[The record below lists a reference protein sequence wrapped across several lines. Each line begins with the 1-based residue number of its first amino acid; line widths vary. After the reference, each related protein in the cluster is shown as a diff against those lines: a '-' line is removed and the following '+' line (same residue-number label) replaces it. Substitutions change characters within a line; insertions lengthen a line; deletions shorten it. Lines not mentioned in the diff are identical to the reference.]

1 MKRKFLAII
10 MAMVMALSLSVTAF
24 AATNAAG
31 NLTIEALG
39 VTFENDVVS
48 VISGDQQFDAFYS
61 FKQLPDGTNFSSIST
76 KFTFDGT
83 KLLINGVQ
91 VATQSP
97 YTTDVD
103 FTSVVS
109 VGVVYINSENVETT
123 KTYYVSAYP
132 STFSVTMNFEYENAR
147 AFSTLD
153 GTVYGSSGM
162 LDDVTDEQKANAAN
176 LVSQMDTMCESMS
189 PMTAAQ
195 YRTLTTNVNA
205 GNTPYELLNAFKAAR
220 TGFDFSGSSSYIS
233 SIGVLDMNSTATML
247 GGGAGGW
254 MYEVT
259 RGGQTVVP
267 MIGISGW
274 KLIPGDV
281 VTWRYTCD
289 YGYDINAPM
298 W

>member
-1 MKRKFLAII
+1 MKKRFLAII
-10 MAMVMALSLSVTAF
+10 MAMVMAWSLSVTAF
-24 AATNAAG
+24 AGTNAAG
-31 NLTIEALG
+31 DLTITALG
-39 VTFENDVVS
+39 ETFDNDVVRVS
-48 VISGDQQFDAFYS
+48 SGEQWDAFYC
-61 FKQLPDGTNFSSIST
+61 FKQLPDNTDFSSVRT
-76 KFTFDGT
+76 TFEFTGT

-91 VATQSP
+91 KATSSP
-97 YTTDVD
+97 YTANVD

-109 VGVVYINSENVETT
+109 VGVVNGTTT

-132 STFSVTMNFEYENAR
+132 STFTVTMNFEYENAR
-147 AFSTLD
+147 AFSQLS
-153 GTVYGSSGM
+153 GTEYGDSDM
-162 LDDVTDEQKANAAN
+162 LDEVTDAQKANAAQK
-176 LVSQMDTMCESMS
+176 VQQMDNMCERMN

-195 YRTLTTNVNA
+195 YRTLTTTVNA

>member
-31 NLTIEALG
+31 DLTIEALG

-147 AFSTLD
+147 AFSQLS
-153 GTVYGSSGM
+153 GTEYGDSDM
-162 LDDVTDEQKANAAN
+162 LDEVTDAQKANAAQK
-176 LVSQMDTMCESMS
+176 VQQMDNMCERMN

-195 YRTLTTNVNA
+195 YRTLTTTVNA

-254 MYEVT
+254 MYQVT

-281 VTWRYTCD
+281 VTWCYTCD

>member
-1 MKRKFLAII
+1 MKKRFLAII

-24 AATNAAG
+24 AGTNAAG
-31 NLTIEALG
+31 DLTITALG
-39 VTFENDVVS
+39 ETFDNDVVRVS
-48 VISGDQQFDAFYS
+48 SGEQWDAFYC
-61 FKQLPDGTNFSSIST
+61 FKQLPDNTDFSSVRT
-76 KFTFDGT
+76 TFEFTGT

-91 VATQSP
+91 KATSSP
-97 YTTDVD
+97 YTANVD

-109 VGVVYINSENVETT
+109 VGVVNGTTT

-132 STFSVTMNFEYENAR
+132 STFTVTMNFEYENAR
-147 AFSTLD
+147 AFSQLS
-153 GTVYGSSGM
+153 GTEYGDSDM
-162 LDDVTDEQKANAAN
+162 LDEVTDAQKANAAQK
-176 LVSQMDTMCESMS
+176 VQQMDNMCESMS
-189 PMTAAQ
+189 PMTATQ
-195 YRTLTTNVNA
+195 YRTLTTTVNA

-254 MYEVT
+254 MYQVT

-289 YGYDINAPM
+289 YGYDVGAPM

>member
-1 MKRKFLAII
+1 MKKRLLAII

-24 AATNAAG
+24 ADTNAAG
-31 NLTIEALG
+31 DLTIEALG

-147 AFSTLD
+147 AFSQLS
-153 GTVYGSSGM
+153 GTEYGDSDM
-162 LDDVTDEQKANAAN
+162 LDEVTDAQKANAAQK
-176 LVSQMDTMCESMS
+176 VQQMDNMCERMN

-195 YRTLTTNVNA
+195 YRTLTTTVNA
-205 GNTPYELLNAFKAAR
+205 GNTPYELLNAFKVAR

-254 MYEVT
+254 MYQVT

-289 YGYDINAPM
+289 YGYDVGAPM

>member
-1 MKRKFLAII
+1 MKKRLLAIF
-10 MAMVMALSLSVTAF
+10 MAMVMALSLSVAAF
-24 AATNAAG
+24 AATTAEG
-31 NLTIEALG
+31 DLTITALG

-48 VISGDQQFDAFYS
+48 VSSGSQYDAYYS
-61 FKQLPDGTNFSSIST
+61 YGQLPDTTNFSSVQT
-76 KFTFDGT
+76 TFAFSGSA
-83 KLLINGVQ
+83 LLINGVQ
-91 VATQSP
+91 VATASP
-97 YTTDVD
+97 YTAYVD

-109 VGVVYINSENVETT
+109 VGVVGSST

-162 LDDVTDEQKANAAN
+162 LDDVTDEQKANAAD

-195 YRTLTTNVNA
+195 YRTLTTNVSA
-205 GNTPYELLNAFKAAR
+205 GSTPYALLTAFADAR
-220 TGFDFSGSSSYIS
+220 TNFTFNGSESYIS
-233 SIGVLDMNSTATML
+233 SIGVLDMYSTATMF
-247 GGGAGGW
+247 GSGAGGW

>member
-31 NLTIEALG
+31 DLTITALG

-48 VISGDQQFDAFYS
+48 VSSGSQYDAYYSYGQFPNDT
-61 FKQLPDGTNFSSIST
+61 DFSNMET
-76 KFTFDGT
+76 TFTFSGSA
-83 KLLINGVQ
+83 LLINGVQ
-91 VATQSP
+91 EATSSP
-97 YTTDVD
+97 YTTTVD
-103 FTSVVS
+103 FTDVVS
-109 VGVVYINSENVETT
+109 VGVVNGTTT

-132 STFSVTMNFEYENAR
+132 STFTVTMNFEYENAR
-147 AFSTLD
+147 AFSQMA
-153 GTVYGSSGM
+153 GTVYGNSGM
-162 LDDVTDEQKANAAN
+162 LDEVTDAQKANAAQK
-176 LVSQMDTMCESMS
+176 VQQMDNMCESMS

-195 YRTLTTNVNA
+195 YRTLTTTVNA

-233 SIGVLDMNSTATML
+233 SIGVLDMNSTATMS
-247 GGGAGGW
+247 GYGAGGW
-254 MYEVT
+254 MYQVT
-259 RGGQTVVP
+259 RGDQTVVP

>member
-1 MKRKFLAII
+1 MKKRLLAII

-24 AATNAAG
+24 AATTAEG
-31 NLTIEALG
+31 DLTITALG

-48 VISGDQQFDAFYS
+48 VSSGEQYDAYYSYGQFPNDT
-61 FKQLPDGTNFSSIST
+61 DFSNMET
-76 KFTFDGT
+76 TFTFSGSA
-83 KLLINGVQ
+83 LLINGVQ
-91 VATQSP
+91 EATSSP
-97 YTTDVD
+97 YTTTVD
-103 FTSVVS
+103 FTDVVS
-109 VGVVYINSENVETT
+109 VGVVNGTTT

-132 STFSVTMNFEYENAR
+132 STFTVTMNFEYENAR
-147 AFSTLD
+147 AFSQMA
-153 GTVYGSSGM
+153 GTVYGNSGM
-162 LDDVTDEQKANAAN
+162 LDEVTDAQKANAAQK
-176 LVSQMDTMCESMS
+176 VQQMDNMCESMS

-195 YRTLTTNVNA
+195 YRTLTTTVNA

-233 SIGVLDMNSTATML
+233 SIGVLDMNSTATMS
-247 GGGAGGW
+247 GYGAGGW
-254 MYEVT
+254 MYQVT
-259 RGGQTVVP
+259 RGDQTVVP

-289 YGYDINAPM
+289 YGYDVGAPM

>member
-1 MKRKFLAII
+1 MKKRLLAII

-31 NLTIEALG
+31 DLTIEALG
-39 VTFENDVVS
+39 ETFDNDVVS
-48 VISGDQQFDAFYS
+48 VSSGEQWDAFYC

-132 STFSVTMNFEYENAR
+132 STFSVTMNFEYEMR
-147 AFSTLD
+147 
-153 GTVYGSSGM
+153 
-162 LDDVTDEQKANAAN
+162 
-176 LVSQMDTMCESMS
+176 
-189 PMTAAQ
+189 
-195 YRTLTTNVNA
+195 
-205 GNTPYELLNAFKAAR
+205 ELSL
-220 TGFDFSGSSSYIS
+220 S
-233 SIGVLDMNSTATML
+233 
-247 GGGAGGW
+247 
-254 MYEVT
+254 
-259 RGGQTVVP
+259 
-267 MIGISGW
+267 
-274 KLIPGDV
+274 
-281 VTWRYTCD
+281 
-289 YGYDINAPM
+289 
-298 W
+298 

>member
-1 MKRKFLAII
+1 MKKSIF

-24 AATNAAG
+24 AATTAEG
-31 NLTIEALG
+31 DLTITALG

-48 VISGDQQFDAFYS
+48 VSSGSQYDAYYS
-61 FKQLPDGTNFSSIST
+61 YGQLPDTTNFSSVQT
-76 KFTFDGT
+76 TFAFSGSA
-83 KLLINGVQ
+83 LLINGVQ
-91 VATQSP
+91 VATASP
-97 YTTDVD
+97 YTAYVD

-109 VGVVYINSENVETT
+109 VGVVGSST

-162 LDDVTDEQKANAAN
+162 LDDVTDEQKANAAQK
-176 LVSQMDTMCESMS
+176 VQQMDNMCNSMS

-195 YRTLTTNVNA
+195 YRTLTTTVNA
-205 GNTPYELLNAFKAAR
+205 GNTPYELLNAFKTAR

-233 SIGVLDMNSTATML
+233 SIGVLDMNSTATMS

-254 MYEVT
+254 MYQVT

>member
-1 MKRKFLAII
+1 MKKRILAIF

-24 AATNAAG
+24 AATTAEG
-31 NLTIEALG
+31 DLTITALG

-48 VISGDQQFDAFYS
+48 VSSGSQYDAYYS
-61 FKQLPDGTNFSSIST
+61 YGQLPNDTNFSSVQT
-76 KFTFDGT
+76 TFAFSGSA
-83 KLLINGVQ
+83 LLINGVQ
-91 VATQSP
+91 VATASP
-97 YTTDVD
+97 YTGNVD

-109 VGVVYINSENVETT
+109 IGVVGSST

-132 STFSVTMNFEYENAR
+132 STFTVTMNFEYENAR
-147 AFSTLD
+147 AFSALD

-162 LDDVTDEQKANAAN
+162 LDDVTDEQKANAAQK
-176 LVSQMDTMCESMS
+176 VQQMDNMCESMS

-195 YRTLTTNVNA
+195 YRTLTTTVNA

-220 TGFDFSGSSSYIS
+220 TGFDFSGSSSYMS
-233 SIGVLDMNSTATML
+233 SIGVLDMNSTATMS
-247 GGGAGGW
+247 GYGAGGW
-254 MYEVT
+254 MYQVT
-259 RGGQTVVP
+259 RGDQTVVP

-289 YGYDINAPM
+289 YGYDVGAPM

>member
-1 MKRKFLAII
+1 MKKRLLAII

-31 NLTIEALG
+31 DLTIEALG
-39 VTFENDVVS
+39 VTFENDVGS

-147 AFSTLD
+147 AFSQLS
-153 GTVYGSSGM
+153 GTEYGDSDM
-162 LDDVTDEQKANAAN
+162 LDEVTDAQKANAAQK
-176 LVSQMDTMCESMS
+176 VQQMDNMCERMN

-195 YRTLTTNVNA
+195 YRTLTTTVNA

-233 SIGVLDMNSTATML
+233 SIGVLDMNSTAPML

-254 MYEVT
+254 MYQVT

-289 YGYDINAPM
+289 YGYDVGAPM

>member
-31 NLTIEALG
+31 DLTIEALG

-162 LDDVTDEQKANAAN
+162 LDDVTDEQKANAAQK
-176 LVSQMDTMCESMS
+176 VQQMDNMCESMS

-195 YRTLTTNVNA
+195 YRTLTTTVNA

-254 MYEVT
+254 MYQVT
-259 RGGQTVVP
+259 RGDQTVVP

-289 YGYDINAPM
+289 YGYDVGAPM

>member
-31 NLTIEALG
+31 DLTIEALG

-162 LDDVTDEQKANAAN
+162 LDDVTDEQKANAAQK
-176 LVSQMDTMCESMS
+176 VQQMDNMCESMS

-195 YRTLTTNVNA
+195 YRTLTTTVNA

-247 GGGAGGW
+247 GGGAGG
-254 MYEVT
+254 
-259 RGGQTVVP
+259 
-267 MIGISGW
+267 
-274 KLIPGDV
+274 
-281 VTWRYTCD
+281 
-289 YGYDINAPM
+289 
-298 W
+298 